1 MKKKIYRSLVLI
13 LVSVAFFSGCAKTG
27 PKDTL
32 TEEYPAWVLDPSME
46 GGLSAVGS
54 AKMSKA
60 GMQFT
65 RTEALANARDELAR
79 QMSVKVK
86 NMLKNFTEATGVGD
100 DETIDRVSTQVSKQL
115 SKQVLAG
122 SKQKKMWKSRDN
134 ELFVLVVLDPA
145 SAIKAA
151 NEVREAVKTSYKN
164 EQALW
169 QKFQAQKAQEELNKE
184 MEKEFG
190 EFTGK

>member
-1 MKKKIYRSLVLI
+1 MRNKIYLSLIMVTAVLA
-13 LVSVAFFSGCAKTG
+13 LMSGCATG

-86 NMLKNFTEATGVGD
+86 NMVKNFTEVTGVGD
-100 DETIDRVSTQVSKQL
+100 DETVDRVSSQVSKQL
-115 SKQVLAG
+115 SSQVLAG
-122 SKQKKMWKSRDN
+122 SKQKKMWKSKDG
-134 ELFVLVVLDPA
+134 ELFVLVVLDPEA
-145 SAIKAA
+145 AIKAVNA
-151 NEVREAVKTSYKN
+151 VREAVKTSYKN
-164 EQALW
+164 EKALW
-169 QKFQAQKAQEELNKE
+169 QKFQAKKAQEELNAE
-184 MEKEFG
+184 IEKEFG
-190 EFTGK
+190 EFTGN